1 MEMEPFYDLLSIEAG
16 KKKFDYFC
24 LRHLCPSCLPARCSP
39 PVTNFS
45 LSHVFASRLYR
56 YIYMAWH
63 DRNEEYFVYV
73 SVSQYFL
80 SLCWTLVSFADQLRM
95 KQLQLKETYKV
106 YREIQLYQVHIS
118 ILSIHLK
125 VSSLSTLRWCPIRS
139 DPIPNENSFFRVF
152 WTAWRSWER
161 LVRSHWSWC
170 PPLFRS
176 MTSPSSVQ

>member
-1 MEMEPFYDLLSIEAG
+1 MLKSFEVGDGRWSLSTTFCQLKQGRRNSIIFVCGISAPPA
-16 KKKFDYFC
+16 C
-24 LRHLCPSCLPARCSP
+24 LRAAASP

-45 LSHVFASRLYR
+45 RSHVFASRLYR
-56 YIYMAWH
+56 YNMAWH

-118 ILSIHLK
+118 ILFNPSQSLIFIYPP
-125 VSSLSTLRWCPIRS
+125 VSDPIRS
-139 DPIPNENSFFRVF
+139 NSQWKFF
-152 WTAWRSWER
+152 
-161 LVRSHWSWC
+161 L
-170 PPLFRS
+170 
-176 MTSPSSVQ
+176 